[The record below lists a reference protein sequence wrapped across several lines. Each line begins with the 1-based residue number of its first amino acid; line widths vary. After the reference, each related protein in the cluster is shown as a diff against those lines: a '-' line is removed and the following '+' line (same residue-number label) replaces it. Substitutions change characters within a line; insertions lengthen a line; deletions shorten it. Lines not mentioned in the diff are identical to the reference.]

1 MPQANFKTT
10 FVTVTVGAHTFRV
23 AGHKTGRG
31 NWHVELVRVQ
41 PWIPKGGAALMNR
54 RIIDEL
60 EAQLGI
66 PVTPKDLFR
75 AGLVE

>member
-1 MPQANFKTT
+1 
-10 FVTVTVGAHTFRV
+10 
-23 AGHKTGRG
+23 
-31 NWHVELVRVQ
+31 VELVRVQ